1 MCFLVSSYEM
11 MLKCWHGIPE
21 QRPTFTEL
29 SQIISTFIEHIA
41 RYLDINY
48 SPFAMNSSDV
58 VPNSNAAPGDTNGEN
73 TEPDSG
79 IKIRVQ
85 SPSEEGSTDG
95 VYVEP

>member
-1 MCFLVSSYEM
+1 MYFLVSSYEM

-41 RYLDINY
+41 GYLDINY
-48 SPFAMNSSDV
+48 NPFAMDSSDV
-58 VPNSNAAPGDTNGEN
+58 VTNPNAVPGDTNGEN

-85 SPSEEGSTDG
+85 SPSEDGSTDSA
-95 VYVEP
+95 YV